1 MTAPEKSASGEHRVE
16 LRNRGATLEV
26 DEDETIL
33 DAAEAAGHTLPVGC
47 REGRCITCAARL
59 LRGKVVHSDA
69 ATALRPEQE
78 ERGYVLLCVARARSD
93 VVLEVGRESQR
104 ELFRNPFRRPRP
116 DRNDSAGSVEG

>member
-1 MTAPEKSASGEHRVE
+1 MTASEKATSRSHRVE

-26 DEDETIL
+26 GEDQTIL

-59 LRGKVVHSDA
+59 LRGEVVHPDT

-78 ERGYVLLCVARARSD
+78 ERGYVLLCVARPRSD

-104 ELFRNPFRRPRP
+104 DLFTNPLRRPP
-116 DRNDSAGSVEG
+116 ADRGS

>member
-1 MTAPEKSASGEHRVE
+1 MTAEEEPERRRHRVE

-26 DEDETIL
+26 GEDETLL

-59 LRGKVVHSDA
+59 LRGEVVHSEA

-104 ELFRNPFRRPRP
+104 ELFTNPLRKGRG
-116 DRNDSAGSVEG
+116 NEGS